1 MRTILIRHNRNL
13 TCACDTVEDAIVA
26 ALKNRVIEPQVIV
39 SVVARR
45 PFRSES
51 TQVSA
56 PISYGDGNLV
66 EKRVP
71 DLTRIPSINLNRQ
84 LSLLLQCHP
93 LFSAKNRATASFAY
107 VARLGVAT
115 DQTVAAPTKR
125 SRSNASQPRAT
136 RC

>member
-13 TCACDTVEDAIVA
+13 TCAWDTVEDAIVP

-45 PFRSES
+45 PFRSKS

-56 PISYGDGNLV
+56 PINHGHFV
-66 EKRVP
+66 KKRVP

-93 LFSAKNRATASFAY
+93 LFSARNRATVSLAY
-107 VARLGVAT
+107 ARLGVAT

-125 SRSNASQPRAT
+125 RRSDASQPRAT

>member
-1 MRTILIRHNRNL
+1 
-13 TCACDTVEDAIVA
+13 VV

-45 PFRSES
+45 PFRSKS
-51 TQVSA
+51 ARVLA
-56 PISYGDGNLV
+56 PISYGHLA
-66 EKRVP
+66 ETRVP
-71 DLTRIPSINLNRQ
+71 DLTRIPSINLNQQ

-93 LFSAKNRATASFAY
+93 LLFSARNRATASFTY
-107 VARLGVAT
+107 VPRLGVAT